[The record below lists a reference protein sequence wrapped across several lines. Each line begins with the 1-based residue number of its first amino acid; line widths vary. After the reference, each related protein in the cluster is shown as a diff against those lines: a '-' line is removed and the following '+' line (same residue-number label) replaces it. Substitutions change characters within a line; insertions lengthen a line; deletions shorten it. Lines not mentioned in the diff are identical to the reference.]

1 MTTKIDGTLGIT
13 FPDASVQSTAGIPTN
28 STQISKAWVNFD
40 GTTSV
45 RRSSYNV
52 GSVTRVSTGNYS
64 INFTTP
70 LSNTNYSTVASQ
82 NIGQTICNYS
92 YSPALNQVN
101 VATGNIVFSAFV
113 DPTIVC
119 VAVFSL

>member
-52 GSVTRVSTGNYS
+52 GSVTKHWKLQYKFYNSFKQHKLLYS
-64 INFTTP
+64 SQP
-70 LSNTNYSTVASQ
+70 KHWTNYMQ
-82 NIGQTICNYS
+82 
-92 YSPALNQVN
+92 L
-101 VATGNIVFSAFV
+101 FV
-113 DPTIVC
+113 QSCIKP
-119 VAVFSL
+119 SKRSNG